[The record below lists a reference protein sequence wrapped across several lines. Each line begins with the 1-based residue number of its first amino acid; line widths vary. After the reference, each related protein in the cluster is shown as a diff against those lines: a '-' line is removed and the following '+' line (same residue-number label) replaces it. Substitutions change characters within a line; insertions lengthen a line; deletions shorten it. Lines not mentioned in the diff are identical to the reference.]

1 MNNKFTQ
8 WGQLFECKTLKG
20 NQRVILGIILN
31 LHNIE
36 GWDFTP
42 LSVLEERS
50 GFTRPTIIK
59 NLNVLVSK
67 GLLNKLMNKSRQ
79 TNGIPP
85 NDYVP
90 IYDNIHN
97 LLNSQRLKNFTFSQQ
112 EELKNFTPKRLK
124 NFTKEEKKRKK
135 DIVKRVKENIK
146 EKRESNEMINGKLN
160 RKDEVKDKQSNNNMN
175 VKKRMYMEL
184 NSHPAVQSKDWAKET
199 KEEKTHSSS
208 AGTTK
213 VIQIGDTRYAV
224 KTANTDYSSIWDS
237 FPGGTASREKEKSQQ
252 VTTAEDRKDNT
263 LSNASL
269 HNGNEDNLNEVK
281 PTTAGQNTN
290 PKTDLNSPKVSG
302 ATETAHS
309 KVLSMQVD
317 NYPTH
322 TEKTSQEANNEGN
335 GNTHNPMDCGG
346 MSIDDLEDIYNGGN
360 PISKVRSQTTS
371 KAKSNEG
378 GGGRKFTPRKEWD
391 IAMEEANH
399 HIANSDPYHKS
410 LVTEEDLRIITEGTT
425 DKYRVIETLKA
436 IKKMLSYRLK
446 TTRYVIW
453 LNNAIDTLEAN
464 EEVYSPKQYDYACE
478 IHDDCVDL
486 YEKITTKN
494 TD

>member
-1 MNNKFTQ
+1 MEFTKFSQ
-8 WGQLFECKTLKG
+8 WGQLFECKTLTG

-59 NLNVLVSK
+59 NLNVLVAK

-97 LLNSQRLKNFTFSQQ
+97 LLNSQRLKNFTS
-112 EELKNFTPKRLK
+112 KRLK
-124 NFTKEEKKRKK
+124 NFTKEKKKK
-135 DIVKRVKENIK
+135 ENIVKRVKENIK

-160 RKDEVKDKQSNNNMN
+160 RKDEVKEKQTNNNMDF
-175 VKKRMYMEL
+175 KKNGMYMEL
-184 NSHPAVQSKDWAKET
+184 NSHPAVQSKDWTKET

-224 KTANTDYSSIWDS
+224 ETANTDYSSIWDS
-237 FPGGTASREKEKSQQ
+237 FPGGTASREKNKVQR
-252 VTTAEDRKDNT
+252 VTTTEDRKDNT

-269 HNGNEDNLNEVK
+269 QNENEDNPNEAK

-290 PKTDLNSPKVSG
+290 PKTDLNSPKAAG
-302 ATETAHS
+302 ATETAHRGFNGT
-309 KVLSMQVD
+309 QVD

-322 TEKTSQEANNEGN
+322 TEKTSQERNNEGN
-335 GNTHNPMDCGG
+335 MDTHNPMDCGG

-360 PISKVRSQTTS
+360 PISKVRSQTTI

-378 GGGRKFTPRKEWD
+378 GGGHKFTPRKQWD
-391 IAMEEANH
+391 IEYRLALQHIDNSSDVKSKLTSDDIEILFEGAN
-399 HIANSDPYHKS
+399 
-410 LVTEEDLRIITEGTT
+410 
-425 DKYRVIETLKA
+425 DKYR
-436 IKKMLSYRLK
+436 
-446 TTRYVIW
+446 
-453 LNNAIDTLEAN
+453 AIDTLKAVQRMLTYRVKFPRYLEMLQTTIETIETN
-464 EEVYSPKQYDYACE
+464 EEVYSPKQYDYAWNIYDKCF
-478 IHDDCVDL
+478 DR
-486 YEKITTKN
+486 YEKITN
-494 TD
+494 

>member
-1 MNNKFTQ
+1 MEFTKFSQ
-8 WGQLFECKTLKG
+8 WGQLFECKTLTG

-59 NLNVLVSK
+59 NLNVLVAK

-124 NFTKEEKKRKK
+124 NFTKEKKKK
-135 DIVKRVKENIK
+135 ENIVKRVKENIK

-160 RKDEVKDKQSNNNMN
+160 RKDEVKEKQSNNNMDFN
-175 VKKRMYMEL
+175 KNGMYMEL
-184 NSHPAVQSKDWAKET
+184 NSHPAVQSKDWTKET

-224 KTANTDYSSIWDS
+224 ETANTDYSSIWDS
-237 FPGGTASREKEKSQQ
+237 FPGGTASREKKTVQQ
-252 VTTAEDRKDNT
+252 VTTTEDRKDNT

-269 HNGNEDNLNEVK
+269 HNENEDNPNEDK

-309 KVLSMQVD
+309 EVLSMQVD

-322 TEKTSQEANNEGN
+322 AEKTPQKQNNEGN
-335 GNTHNPMDCGG
+335 RDMHNPMDCGG
-346 MSIDDLEDIYNGGN
+346 MSIDALEDIYNGGN
-360 PISKVRSQTTS
+360 PISKDRSQTTS

-399 HIANSDPYHKS
+399 HIDNSNPYHK
-410 LVTEEDLRIITEGTT
+410 LLITAEDLRMITEGTT
-425 DKYRVIETLKA
+425 DKYRVIETLKT
-436 IKKMLSYRLK
+436 IKKILSCRLK
-446 TTRYVIW
+446 YTGYDIW
-453 LNNAIDTLEAN
+453 LNNALGTLEAN
-464 EEVYSPKQYDYACE
+464 EEEYTAKQLNYAYEIYDECF
-478 IHDDCVDL
+478 DL
-486 YEKITTKN
+486 YKIITNK
-494 TD
+494 

>member
-1 MNNKFTQ
+1 MEFTKFSQ
-8 WGQLFECKTLKG
+8 WGQLFECKTLTG

-59 NLNVLVSK
+59 NLNVLVAK

-90 IYDNIHN
+90 IYNNIHN

-112 EELKNFTPKRLK
+112 EELKNFTSKRLK
-124 NFTKEEKKRKK
+124 NFTKEKKKK
-135 DIVKRVKENIK
+135 ENIVKRVKENIK

-160 RKDEVKDKQSNNNMN
+160 RKDEVKEKQTNNNMDF
-175 VKKRMYMEL
+175 KKNGMYMEL
-184 NSHPAVQSKDWAKET
+184 NSHPAVQSKDWTKET

-224 KTANTDYSSIWDS
+224 ETANTDNSPIWDS
-237 FPGGTASREKEKSQQ
+237 FPGGTASRENKKVQR
-252 VTTAEDRKDNT
+252 VTTTEDRKDNT

-269 HNGNEDNLNEVK
+269 HNENEDNPK
-281 PTTAGQNTN
+281 ASRPTTAGQNTN
-290 PKTDLNSPKVSG
+290 PKTAEYNHEASE
-302 ATETAHS
+302 ATETAHRGFNGT
-309 KVLSMQVD
+309 QVD
-317 NYPTH
+317 NYPNH
-322 TEKTSQEANNEGN
+322 TKKTSQERNNEGN
-335 GNTHNPMDCGG
+335 MDNHNPMDCGG

-378 GGGRKFTPRKEWD
+378 GGGRKFTPRKEWELLMENINTKVNNNIRPTRDEMD
-391 IAMEEANH
+391 IIMEGA
-399 HIANSDPYHKS
+399 
-410 LVTEEDLRIITEGTT
+410 R
-425 DKYRVIETLKA
+425 DKYRVITTLKV
-436 IKKMLSYRLK
+436 IYKMLFFRVKVNGYGVIL
-446 TTRYVIW
+446 TTCG
-453 LNNAIDTLEAN
+453 DTLEDNKEA
-464 EEVYSPKQYDYACE
+464 YTHKQYDFAWSTY
-478 IHDDCVDL
+478 DKCVDQFDIFKL
-486 YEKITTKN
+486 ENPKLN
-494 TD
+494 Q

>member
-1 MNNKFTQ
+1 MNNKFSQ

-59 NLNVLVSK
+59 NLNVLVAK

-124 NFTKEEKKRKK
+124 NFTKEKKKEKK

-146 EKRESNEMINGKLN
+146 EKRESNETINGKLN
-160 RKDEVKDKQSNNNMN
+160 RKDEIKEKQSNNNMDF
-175 VKKRMYMEL
+175 KKRMYMEL
-184 NSHPAVQSKDWAKET
+184 NSHPAVQSKDWTKET

-224 KTANTDYSSIWDS
+224 ETANTDYSSIWDS
-237 FPGGTASREKEKSQQ
+237 FPGGTASRENKKLQQ
-252 VTTAEDRKDNT
+252 ATTTEDRKDNT

-269 HNGNEDNLNEVK
+269 HNENEDNPNEAK

-290 PKTDLNSPKVSG
+290 PKTALNSPKAAG
-302 ATETAHS
+302 ATETAHRGFNG
-309 KVLSMQVD
+309 VQVD

-322 TEKTSQEANNEGN
+322 TEKTPQERNNEGN
-335 GNTHNPMDCGG
+335 MDTHNPMDCCG

-360 PISKVRSQTTS
+360 PISKVRSQTTL

-378 GGGRKFTPRKEWD
+378 GGGRKFTPRKEWELLMENINTKVNNNIIPTRDEMD
-391 IAMEEANH
+391 IIMEGA
-399 HIANSDPYHKS
+399 
-410 LVTEEDLRIITEGTT
+410 R
-425 DKYRVIETLKA
+425 DKYKVITTLKV
-436 IKKMLSYRLK
+436 IYKMLFFRVKVNGYGVIL
-446 TTRYVIW
+446 TTCG
-453 LNNAIDTLEAN
+453 DTLDDNKEA
-464 EEVYSPKQYDYACE
+464 YTHKQYDFAWSTYDKCADQFDIFKLE
-478 IHDDCVDL
+478 NPKL
-486 YEKITTKN
+486 N
-494 TD
+494 Q